1 MRLPTSAEVSRLKR
15 LLDGE
20 QLPSSQLNTVF
31 FEDLL
36 KEGYLMVVPKGKN
49 RSVVVA
55 KNKEYLTKHISQQ
68 WQIKDLDE
76 YVSFRGGPSP
86 TRIEVQNILG
96 DTKAMNV
103 VSYQGFLVTAYD
115 EIDYVLHGQ
124 TGHLPLIEGSMLHIF
139 DYEDF
144 SVPRDVTIVYV
155 ENFTPFRYISR
166 YRHLLEKGTRYLFI
180 SRYGTSSAIN
190 DWLKRVPNR
199 YLHFGDFDLD
209 GIRIYQKFYDE
220 LGPERASFLLPDD
233 IEERIRTKGNS
244 NLFYNQERRNDG
256 YEVTDQRLLKLASI
270 IREYHAGYEQEGY
283 AI

>member
-1 MRLPTSAEVSRLKR
+1 MRLPTSAEISRLKR

-76 YVSFRGGPSP
+76 YVSFREGPSP